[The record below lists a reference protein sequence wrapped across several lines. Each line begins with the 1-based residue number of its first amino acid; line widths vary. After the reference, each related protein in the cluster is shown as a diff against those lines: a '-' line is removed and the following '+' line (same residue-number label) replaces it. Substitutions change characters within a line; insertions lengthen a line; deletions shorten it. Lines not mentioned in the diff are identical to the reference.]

1 MLNDNNDNNNKLEKE
16 STINEK
22 EIEYDKYIQE
32 LKNKENIKIFNK
44 EELNILKYF
53 KKEKNR
59 NKNQKL
65 NNFLIN
71 YKEIN
76 VPIGSRKNLVE
87 NNVILIR
94 PQIYPSIKQLQYENQ
109 NNNNKEYYL
118 LDLLKK
124 LKRNTRSTKEK
135 REIIAKLKKFEVY
148 INNLHLKK
156 LEEKFGAFKKIE
168 NKNEKNDQNHLIS
181 LSIKSSSKSS
191 DSIPSYLKK
200 NYRKLTIYDKIFN
213 CCFRSPLKPYSK
225 KKIIWGGEDG
235 EFRQEFQDNRE
246 Y

>member
-94 PQIYPSIKQLQYENQ
+94 PKIYQSIKQLQYENQ
-109 NNNNKEYYL
+109 INKNKEY
-118 LDLLKK
+118 
-124 LKRNTRSTKEK
+124 
-135 REIIAKLKKFEVY
+135 
-148 INNLHLKK
+148 
-156 LEEKFGAFKKIE
+156 
-168 NKNEKNDQNHLIS
+168 
-181 LSIKSSSKSS
+181 
-191 DSIPSYLKK
+191 
-200 NYRKLTIYDKIFN
+200 
-213 CCFRSPLKPYSK
+213 
-225 KKIIWGGEDG
+225 
-235 EFRQEFQDNRE
+235 
-246 Y
+246 

>member
-1 MLNDNNDNNNKLEKE
+1 MLNDNNDNNNKIEKE

-109 NNNNKEYYL
+109 INKNKEYYL

-168 NKNEKNDQNHLIS
+168 NKNEKNEQNNLIT

>member
-109 NNNNKEYYL
+109 INKNKEYYL

-124 LKRNTRSTKEK
+124 LKRNTRSTKEN

>member
-109 NNNNKEYYL
+109 INKNKEYYL

-148 INNLHLKK
+148 INHLHLKK

>member
-94 PQIYPSIKQLQYENQ
+94 PQIYASIKQLQYENQ

>member
-1 MLNDNNDNNNKLEKE
+1 MLNDNNDNNNKIEKE

-65 NNFLIN
+65 HNFLIN

-94 PQIYPSIKQLQYENQ
+94 PQIYASIKQLQYENQ

-168 NKNEKNDQNHLIS
+168 NKNEKNEQNNLIT

>member
-87 NNVILIR
+87 NNIILIR
-94 PQIYPSIKQLQYENQ
+94 PQIYASIKQLQYENQ